1 MLRVNLGI
9 KIWRRD
15 EAQHTTCEKKKKK
28 KRYVPLRDVTWREHL
43 WCEGCDASTGAAKKA
58 KQKQKKHVPLS
69 TTDRSWLKALR
80 SRENPTDAGHF
91 VNVPFGQ
98 VLVERFIGTTKPKA
112 KAKTEQKHK
121 RSKSTNK
128 RSTFHLNGQVLVE
141 GTSFQ

>member
-58 KQKQKKHVPLS
+58 KQKQKKHFYEWFRDVDDALAPDRADCSS
-69 TTDRSWLKALR
+69 TRASCA
-80 SRENPTDAGHF
+80 S
-91 VNVPFGQ
+91 
-98 VLVERFIGTTKPKA
+98 
-112 KAKTEQKHK
+112 
-121 RSKSTNK
+121 
-128 RSTFHLNGQVLVE
+128 
-141 GTSFQ
+141 